1 MKRVVSS
8 IVLLLVLSISSSA
21 FSQERN
27 VIVNTNSVG
36 RTVITTNPNSNGNVD
51 IWAQLEQERIAAE
64 KAEQE
69 RIAAEKAEQER
80 IAAEKAEQERIA
92 AEKAEQERI
101 AAEKKAEQERIAAE
115 KKAEQERIAAEKAE
129 QERIAAEKAEQ
140 ERIAA
145 EKKAEQERIAA
156 EKKAEQERIAA
167 EKKAEQERIAA
178 EKNAEQERI
187 AAEKKAEQERIAA
200 EKKAEQERIAAEK
213 KANSDSVKTARKE
226 RIAAYPWSNF
236 VMLNGA
242 YALYPE
248 YAFGITYARVKQ
260 YGFYVSAMMNPSIR
274 FHADHYGSASGAID
288 GEYPFYSGKHTS
300 TRISAT
306 AGALVRLHIPMYL
319 YAGVGYGYRGLFYE
333 TTEHEWVAWRTANT
347 IYHGMHWE
355 AGLMGNI
362 KGFVISLGVSS
373 ITDFSNMYY
382 EAKLGL
388 GYCF

>member
-27 VIVNTNSVG
+27 VIVNTNSAG

-69 RIAAEKAEQER
+69 RIAAEK
-80 IAAEKAEQERIA
+80 KAEQERIEAEKRAEQERIEAAKRAEQERLA

-101 AAEKKAEQERIAAE
+101 AAEKKAEQERL
-115 KKAEQERIAAEKAE
+115 
-129 QERIAAEKAEQ
+129 AAEKAEQ

-145 EKKAEQERIAA
+145 EKKAEQERLAAEEAEHLAAEKAEQERLAA
-156 EKKAEQERIAA
+156 EKKAH
-167 EKKAEQERIAA
+167 
-178 EKNAEQERI
+178 
-187 AAEKKAEQERIAA
+187 
-200 EKKAEQERIAAEK
+200 
-213 KANSDSVKTARKE
+213 SDSVKTARKE
-226 RIAAYPWSNF
+226 RIAAYPWSNLIM
-236 VMLNGA
+236 VNGA
-242 YALYPE
+242 YALCPE

-260 YGFYVSAMMNPSIR
+260 YGFYISAMMNPSIL
-274 FHADHYGSASGAID
+274 FQADNHATATGKIND
-288 GEYPFYSGKHTS
+288 EYPFYSGEHKS
-300 TRISAT
+300 TRIS
-306 AGALVRLHIPMYL
+306 GIVGGLVRLYIPMYF

-333 TTEHEWVAWRTANT
+333 TTDHKWVAWHTENT

-362 KGFVISLGVSS
+362 KGFAISLGVSS

>member
-8 IVLLLVLSISSSA
+8 VVSLLVLSISYSA

-51 IWAQLEQERIAAE
+51 IWAQLEQERLAAE

-69 RIAAEKAEQER
+69 RIEAAKKAEEERLAAEKADQER
-80 IAAEKAEQERIA
+80 IAAEQAARLA
-92 AEKAEQERI
+92 AEKAEKERL
-101 AAEKKAEQERIAAE
+101 K
-115 KKAEQERIAAEKAE
+115 AEKAE
-129 QERIAAEKAEQ
+129 QQRIADSISTAKRLEIKAIKKVHQDSLET
-140 ERIAA
+140 AA
-145 EKKAEQERIAA
+145 SYMRYFWSML
-156 EKKAEQERIAA
+156 R
-167 EKKAEQERIAA
+167 
-178 EKNAEQERI
+178 N
-187 AAEKKAEQERIAA
+187 
-200 EKKAEQERIAAEK
+200 
-213 KANSDSVKTARKE
+213 ARKE
-226 RIAAYPWSNF
+226 RVSAYPWSNF
-236 VMLNGA
+236 VMVNGA

-248 YAFGITYARVKQ
+248 YAFGITYARVRQ
-260 YGFYVSAMMNPSIR
+260 WGFYVSAMMNPSVR
-274 FHADHYGSASGAID
+274 FQADHYASASGAID

-319 YAGVGYGYRGLFYE
+319 YAGIGYGYRGLFYE
-333 TTEHEWVAWRTANT
+333 TTDHKWVAWRTANT

-362 KGFVISLGVSS
+362 KGFAISLGVSS
-373 ITDFSNMYY
+373 ITNGWSYY

>member
-27 VIVNTNSVG
+27 VIVNTNSAG

-69 RIAAEKAEQER
+69 RIAAEKKAEQER
-80 IAAEKAEQERIA
+80 IEAEKRAEQERIEAAKRAEQERLAAEKAEQERIA
-92 AEKAEQERI
+92 T
-101 AAEKKAEQERIAAE
+101 EKKAEQERL
-115 KKAEQERIAAEKAE
+115 AAEKAE
-129 QERIAAEKAEQ
+129 QERIAVEKKAEQ

-167 EKKAEQERIAA
+167 EKKAEQERVAAEEAERLAA
-178 EKNAEQERI
+178 EKAEQERL
-187 AAEKKAEQERIAA
+187 AAEKKAEQERLAA
-200 EKKAEQERIAAEK
+200 EKKAH
-213 KANSDSVKTARKE
+213 SDSVKTARKE
-226 RIAAYPWSNF
+226 RIAAYPWSNLI
-236 VMLNGA
+236 MINGA
-242 YALYPE
+242 YALCPE

-260 YGFYVSAMMNPSIR
+260 YGFYISAMMNPSIL
-274 FHADHYGSASGAID
+274 FQADNHATATGKIND
-288 GEYPFYSGKHTS
+288 EYPFYSGEHKS
-300 TRISAT
+300 TRISGT
-306 AGALVRLHIPMYL
+306 VGGLVRLYIPMYF
-319 YAGVGYGYRGLFYE
+319 YAGVGYGFRGLFYE
-333 TTEHEWVAWRTANT
+333 TTDHKWVAWHTKNT

-362 KGFVISLGVSS
+362 KGFAISLGVSG

>member
-1 MKRVVSS
+1 MKRVFSS
-8 IVLLLVLSISSSA
+8 ILLLLLIAISYPIVA
-21 FSQERN
+21 QERN
-27 VIVNTNSVG
+27 VIVNTNSVD
-36 RTVITTNPNSNGNVD
+36 RTVITTNPTSEGNMD

-69 RIAAEKAEQER
+69 RIEAAKKAEEERLAAEKAEQER
-80 IAAEKAEQERIA
+80 IAAEQAARLA

-101 AAEKKAEQERIAAE
+101 AAEQERY
-115 KKAEQERIAAEKAE
+115 KSEKAE
-129 QERIAAEKAEQ
+129 QQRIADSISTAKRLEAQ
-140 ERIAA
+140 AI
-145 EKKAEQERIAA
+145 KKAHQ
-156 EKKAEQERIAA
+156 
-167 EKKAEQERIAA
+167 
-178 EKNAEQERI
+178 
-187 AAEKKAEQERIAA
+187 
-200 EKKAEQERIAAEK
+200 
-213 KANSDSVKTARKE
+213 DSLKTARKE

-236 VMLNGA
+236 IMVNGA
-242 YALYPE
+242 YAFYPE

-260 YGFYVSAMMNPSIR
+260 CGFYISAMMNPSIR
-274 FHADHYGSASGAID
+274 FHADYHSWWGWILGEDYGY
-288 GEYPFYSGKHTS
+288 EYPFYSGKHTS

-333 TTEHEWVAWRTANT
+333 TTDHEWVAWHTANT

-362 KGFVISLGVSS
+362 KGFAISLGVSS